1 MTKYLFVISVID
13 SNAKPWE
20 GFNVG
25 HDKRCK
31 VTYVAPAGSQLTI
44 NFLDMDMAGEGAG
57 EEDCN
62 KDYMTI
68 SEPTKRPH
76 GSIGGL
82 TKIHSLLSYN

>member
-44 NFLDMDMAGEGAG
+44 
-57 EEDCN
+57 
-62 KDYMTI
+62 T
-68 SEPTKRPH
+68 S
-76 GSIGGL
+76 L
-82 TKIHSLLSYN
+82 TWTWWERELGKKIVTRIT